1 MSYLANI
8 PHDENTF
15 PLFGDIKKAFGF
27 IPNFYRAQTLR
38 TDLVEAEA
46 QLVYTALIKQG
57 ALSRDKKEYIF
68 LVCSAANLNTYC
80 VTAHCEI
87 VRMLKITGP
96 EPELIAL
103 DYHAADLPVR
113 IKALL
118 NYAVKLNNTAD
129 LIRQEDAEALRT
141 YGYSDQEI
149 LETICMVGV
158 ARMASAIAFGVGAVP
173 DFENPQ
179 VSFAAGRGASKVEED
194 IFA

>member
-1 MSYLANI
+1 MSYLANV
-8 PHDENTF
+8 PHDESTF
-15 PLFGDIKKAFGF
+15 PLFAEIKRAFGF

-38 TDLVEAEA
+38 TDLIEAEA
-46 QLVYTALIKQG
+46 QWVYAALIKPG
-57 ALSRDKKEYIF
+57 ALSRKEKEYVF

-87 VRMLKITGP
+87 VRMLKIDGP
-96 EPELIAL
+96 EPELVAL
-103 DYHAADLPVR
+103 DYHAAALPVR

-118 NYAVKLNNTAD
+118 NYAVKLNNTPH
-129 LIRQEDAEALRT
+129 LVKEEDVDVLRT

-149 LETICMVGV
+149 LETISMVAV

-173 DFENPQ
+173 DFENPR
-179 VSFAAGRGASKVEED
+179 VVLTDTKPASTTEED